1 MSRTVPPGGR
11 TRFPGTAIAL
21 AALAACA
28 PALAQENVLEEV
40 VVRGELRSQP
50 GVAGWLDIRGTPGE
64 SSFRGMRRLANRGNY
79 PTPIGAFDSSE
90 LLEAGL
96 KGSLFGNALYFAL
109 ARYRQ
114 ERTDY
119 NAQSIVNNQATRTD
133 GVEFEMRWIPGPRWL
148 FTLSY
153 TNMEA
158 INGTYNFG
166 NGVAISAS
174 AVDVD
179 AVASGLSGAVTLPAY
194 TLRNLGVVV
203 DRGSWTFN
211 LTARNITDERYFRA
225 NFPNLTVA
233 SSRCRRCRGTTGL
246 TWSIGGRVPGL
257 EAGRFELRGAD
268 HGEVALV
275 CEIRVCSSLIVNPPG
290 KAAETNAQPH
300 RAETRVAPVPVGL
313 SRPTGPY
320 RAELKESGARAV
332 PGNR

>member
-1 MSRTVPPGGR
+1 MAECSRRCVGSRAKPNFAGRLHDRDSCVYRPFDSVVLRLLDSLAACLDHAWLGSRGNELTRGENRPPTHRWQMSRTVPPGGR

-50 GVAGWLDIRGTPGE
+50 GEAGSLDIRGTPGE
-64 SSFRGMRRLANRGNY
+64 SYFRGMRRLANRGNY
-79 PTPIGAFDSSE
+79 PTPILD
-90 LLEAGL
+90 LQL
-96 KGSLFGNALYFAL
+96 N
-109 ARYRQ
+109 
-114 ERTDY
+114 
-119 NAQSIVNNQATRTD
+119 
-133 GVEFEMRWIPGPRWL
+133 
-148 FTLSY
+148 
-153 TNMEA
+153 
-158 INGTYNFG
+158 
-166 NGVAISAS
+166 
-174 AVDVD
+174 
-179 AVASGLSGAVTLPAY
+179 
-194 TLRNLGVVV
+194 
-203 DRGSWTFN
+203 
-211 LTARNITDERYFRA
+211 RA

-275 CEIRVCSSLIVNPPG
+275 REIRVCSSLIVNPPG

-300 RAETRVAPVPVGL
+300 RAETRGAPVPVGL